1 MTMEQQN
8 DIQQDLANVL
18 NAWQTDEPGEA
29 FFATLPAVI
38 QERAH
43 SPTRPVFG
51 FPGLLA
57 HGFTAAAAVVL
68 IAAGLWNV
76 HSQTASNEKLISE
89 AAAWSTEQ
97 RTATT
102 TIPVDDVIDAQGTGL
117 DESLGTAVEGLSIE
131 NTNGYQLL
139 DGLDTEELELLAV
152 ELNKGKG

>member
-1 MTMEQQN
+1 MEQQH
-8 DIQQDLANVL
+8 DIQQDLTRIL

-38 QERAH
+38 QERAA
-43 SPTRPVFG
+43 TRRAPIFALT
-51 FPGLLA
+51 GLLA
-57 HGFTAAAAVVL
+57 HGFTAAAAVAL

-97 RTATT
+97 RPANT
-102 TIPVDDVIDAQGTGL
+102 TIPVDDLIDAQGAGL
-117 DESLGTAVEGLSIE
+117 DESLGTAVEGMSIE

-139 DGLDTEELELLAV
+139 DGLDTEELELLAA